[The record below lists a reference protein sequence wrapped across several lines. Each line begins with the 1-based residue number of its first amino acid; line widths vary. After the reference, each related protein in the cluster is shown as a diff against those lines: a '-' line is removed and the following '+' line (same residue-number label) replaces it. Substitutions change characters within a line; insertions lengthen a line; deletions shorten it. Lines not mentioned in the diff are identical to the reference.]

1 MSTKSK
7 TPTRSSRCQVCKHP
21 ERTRIE
27 LMRASGV
34 SLDVIA
40 SKFNVGRDAVNRHW
54 HGHVSD
60 QMKASFLAGPLQLEE
75 LAQKAAE
82 TGTSVLDH
90 LHAIRV
96 VLFSHLT
103 TATEAGDGALAA
115 NVAGRLTHVL
125 ETIARISGELGA
137 LATNTT
143 YNITNNVAVL
153 AESPA
158 FLKVQAT
165 LLHALAPY
173 PEARAAVVA
182 ALNALDEGAP
192 APALPAP
199 TKEVI
204 DAEFTP
210 TE

>member
-1 MSTKSK
+1 
-7 TPTRSSRCQVCKHP
+7 
-21 ERTRIE
+21 
-27 LMRASGV
+27 
-34 SLDVIA
+34 
-40 SKFNVGRDAVNRHW
+40 
-54 HGHVSD
+54 
-60 QMKASFLAGPLQLEE
+60 
-75 LAQKAAE
+75 
-82 TGTSVLDH
+82 
-90 LHAIRV
+90 
-96 VLFSHLT
+96 
-103 TATEAGDGALAA
+103 
-115 NVAGRLTHVL
+115 LTHVL

-165 LLHALAPY
+165 LLHALALY
-173 PEARAAVVA
+173 PEVRAAVVA
-182 ALNALDEGAP
+182 ALNALNEGAP

-210 TE
+210 TK

>member
-1 MSTKSK
+1 MP
-7 TPTRSSRCQVCKHP
+7 TPRRPGEYQV
-21 ERTRIE
+21 
-27 LMRASGV
+27 S
-34 SLDVIA
+34 
-40 SKFNVGRDAVNRHW
+40 
-54 HGHVSD
+54 
-60 QMKASFLAGPLQLEE
+60 AGPIPNQ
-75 LAQKAAE
+75 
-82 TGTSVLDH
+82 
-90 LHAIRV
+90 
-96 VLFSHLT
+96 
-103 TATEAGDGALAA
+103 
-115 NVAGRLTHVL
+115 AGRLTHVL

-143 YNITNNVAVL
+143 YNITSNQLVL
-153 AESPA
+153 TEHPA
-158 FLKVQAT
+158 FMRVQAS

-182 ALNALDEGAP
+182 ALNELDEGAP

>member
-1 MSTKSK
+1 VH
-7 TPTRSSRCQVCKHP
+7 RQAIHRY
-21 ERTRIE
+21 
-27 LMRASGV
+27 
-34 SLDVIA
+34 
-40 SKFNVGRDAVNRHW
+40 W
-54 HGHVSD
+54 HGHVSPE
-60 QMKASFLAGPLQLEE
+60 MKASFLAGPLQLEQ

-82 TGTSVLDH
+82 TGMSVLDH
-90 LHAIRV
+90 LHAIRF
-96 VLFSHLT
+96 VLFSHLA

-115 NVAGRLTHVL
+115 NISGRLTHTL

-143 YNITNNVAVL
+143 FNITNNVAVL

-182 ALNALDEGAP
+182 ALNALD
-192 APALPAP
+192 
-199 TKEVI
+199 
-204 DAEFTP
+204 
-210 TE
+210 